1 MLLER
6 YLKAMRN
13 FLLHFT
19 LVIFLSPQVFSKEIF
34 EIPNDTL
41 LVGDI
46 DFVKT
51 QDGEDIPGIVERY
64 GTGYH
69 ELMKANYGKIKWI

>member
-13 FLLHFT
+13 FLLYFI
-19 LVIFLSPQVFSKEIF
+19 LVIFLCPQVFSKEIF

-51 QDGEDIPGIVERY
+51 QFCFVTKSLFEMHLFKNRILHI
-64 GTGYH
+64 TF
-69 ELMKANYGKIKWI
+69 KS